1 MDEIEK
7 QIIDNEI
14 ERYEKKLW
22 VNNYIQKTL
31 ENIEKEKKE
40 KENNG

>member
-1 MDEIEK
+1 MDK
-7 QIIDNEI
+7 QAIKEWVDN
-14 ERYEKKLW
+14 YLKKL
-22 VNNYIQKTL
+22 L

>member
-1 MDEIEK
+1 MDKEK
-7 QIIDNEI
+7 EAIKEWVDN
-14 ERYEKKLW
+14 YLKKL
-22 VNNYIQKTL
+22 L

>member
-31 ENIEKEKKE
+31 ENIEKEKKG

>member
-1 MDEIEK
+1 MNKEK
-7 QIIDNEI
+7 ESIKEWVDN
-14 ERYEKKLW
+14 YLKKL
-22 VNNYIQKTL
+22 L

>member
-1 MDEIEK
+1 MDKIEK

>member
-1 MDEIEK
+1 MDKTKEAIKEWV
-7 QIIDNEI
+7 DN
-14 ERYEKKLW
+14 YLKKL
-22 VNNYIQKTL
+22 L

>member
-1 MDEIEK
+1 MDK
-7 QIIDNEI
+7 QAIKE
-14 ERYEKKLW
+14 W
-22 VNNYIQKTL
+22 VNNYLKKLL

>member
-1 MDEIEK
+1 MDKGQEA
-7 QIIDNEI
+7 
-14 ERYEKKLW
+14 KKLW

>member
-1 MDEIEK
+1 MDKEK
-7 QIIDNEI
+7 EAIKE
-14 ERYEKKLW
+14 W
-22 VNNYIQKTL
+22 VNNYLKKLL

>member
-1 MDEIEK
+1 MDKTKEAIKE
-7 QIIDNEI
+7 
-14 ERYEKKLW
+14 W
-22 VNNYIQKTL
+22 VNNYLKKLL